1 MTDAEIKQYKKIFDE
16 FDTGKKG
23 CFIFFKFHASKL
35 DWQKQ
40 RFLRKLN

>member
-23 CFIFFKFHASKL
+23 FLVFKISCNKIL
-35 DWQKQ
+35 
-40 RFLRKLN
+40 

>member
-23 CFIFFKFHASKL
+23 CFISRILPSKIYM
-35 DWQKQ
+35 QNQ
-40 RFLRKLN
+40 TFLRKLK